1 MGARVIALA
10 AGATVGALVDAVRGG
25 GAAAV
30 IVVEVA
36 PDIAALERHLILA
49 AIAPLAI
56 ECAPATR
63 LCAIDVEEGADPADV
78 AALRD
83 WLAGA
88 ECTTGQVVAV
98 KRVAD
103 AGA

>member
-1 MGARVIALA
+1 MGARVITLD
-10 AGATVGALVDAVRGG
+10 AGATVGALVDAVRDR

-36 PDIAALERHLILA
+36 PDIAALDRHLILA

-56 ECAPATR
+56 ECAPGTR
-63 LCAIDVEEGADPADV
+63 LCAIAVGEGADPADV
-78 AALRD
+78 AALRAY
-83 WLAGA
+83 LASA
-88 ECTTGQVVAV
+88 DCTTGQVVAV
-98 KRVAD
+98 TRVAD